1 VDETGMIILRILVN
15 GLIMAGEIAAIAAV
29 AAFGYHHPLAFAGV
43 TAALSF
49 GLGLRLEVARLRYEL
64 PFYFG
69 GTIGRSLLLTGL
81 VGFSEALFKGI
92 LAGISAL
99 FTFSGTNHDRLFWV
113 AVVFGVAV
121 YAGSSLLRGLS
132 ISADALP
139 LRWGYFR
146 LAPPLGLLFSLGL
159 ALLAALA
166 VLPVAN
172 VTDIGWRILFDM
184 PAQPSV
190 QEVSELIFQL
200 KQAFD
205 EFVVASLG
213 VVLDPWLARAIGI
226 VISVNVLSGFV
237 SALYAALI
245 AAGVRRAE
253 RALL

>member
-1 VDETGMIILRILVN
+1 MIVLRILVN

-29 AAFGYHHPLAFAGV
+29 AAFGYHHPFAFAGV
-43 TAALSF
+43 TAILSF
-49 GLGLRLEVARLRYEL
+49 ALGLRLEVARLRYEL

-69 GTIGRSLLLTGL
+69 GTVARSPLLTGI

-92 LAGISAL
+92 LAGIAAL
-99 FTFSGTNHDRLFWV
+99 FTFSGTDHDRLFWV

-132 ISADALP
+132 ISADARP

-166 VLPVAN
+166 VLPVAS

-190 QEVSELIFQL
+190 EQVSELIFQL

-205 EFVVASLG
+205 EFVVATLSA
-213 VVLDPWLARAIGI
+213 VLDPRLARAIGI
-226 VISVNVLSGFV
+226 VVSVNVLSGFV
-237 SALYAALI
+237 SALYAALV